1 VKRQREF
8 AGSHSVILREDLD
21 ELVQAL
27 RSKGFTVAGPVA
39 RDGTIAID
47 TIENAAELPAGWVDE
62 QAPGR
67 YHLTQNGDGAV
78 FAHTIGADSW
88 KRLLNPPDTQLYR
101 IAADGKSFAVPER
114 AAPEAGY
121 ALFGVRSCD
130 LSALAMVDKV
140 LAGDALAD
148 PDYVARRSRIFV
160 VAVQCSR
167 AAASCFCASM
177 NTGPKAAS
185 GFDVALTEIAGGEH
199 RFFVEVGTANGR
211 SILAAVKHRAAESA
225 DEEAA
230 REVWSNAAASMER
243 KLDTNGLR
251 GILGAGTENGAWQT
265 AAAPCLACGN
275 CTMVCPTCF
284 CCTFED
290 SADLTGQNAERRR
303 KWDSCFSLSFSYI
316 HGGSVRSSLAARFR
330 QRILH
335 KLVWWQDQFGS
346 SGCVGCG
353 RCTTWCPAGIDFTR
367 EVEKLRARLQ

>member
-1 VKRQREF
+1 MKRQRES
-8 AGSHSVILREDLD
+8 AGAHSVILREDLD

-27 RSKGFTVAGPVA
+27 RSTGFTVVGPVA

-67 YHLTQNGDGAV
+67 YRLTRNGDSAV
-78 FAHTIGADSW
+78 FAHTVGADSW
-88 KRLLNPPDTQLYR
+88 KRLLSPPDTRLYQ

-114 AAPEAGY
+114 AEPEVRY
-121 ALFGVRSCD
+121 ALFGVRPCD
-130 LSALAMVDKV
+130 LSALAIVDKV
-140 LAGDALAD
+140 LAGDAMAD
-148 PDYVARRSRIFV
+148 LDYVARRSRIFV

-177 NTGPKAAS
+177 NTGPRAS
-185 GFDVALTEIAGGEH
+185 TGFDLALTEIAGGEH

-211 SILAAVKHRAAESA
+211 GILAEVKHRAAESA

-230 REVWSNAAASMER
+230 REVWNNTAASLQR
-243 KLDTNGLR
+243 KLQTNGLHD
-251 GILGAGTENGAWQT
+251 ILSAGTENGVWQT
-265 AAAPCLACGN
+265 AASPCLACGN

-316 HGGSVRSSLAARFR
+316 HGGSVRSSLTARFR

-367 EVEKLRARLQ
+367 EVERLRARLQ

>member
-1 VKRQREF
+1 MKRQRES
-8 AGSHSVILREDLD
+8 AGSQSVILREDLD

-39 RDGTIAID
+39 RDGAIAID
-47 TIENAAELPAGWVDE
+47 TIERAADLPAGWSDE

-67 YHLTQNGDGAV
+67 YHLTRNGDSAV

-88 KRLLNPPDTQLYR
+88 KRFLNPPDTQLYR
-101 IAADGKSFAVPER
+101 IAADGKSFTVPER
-114 AAPEAGY
+114 SAPEVRY
-121 ALFGVRSCD
+121 ALFGVRPCD
-130 LSALAMVDKV
+130 LAALAILDKV
-140 LAGDALAD
+140 LGEGPMAD
-148 PDYVARRSRIFV
+148 PDYVARRSRVFI

-177 NTGPKAAS
+177 HTGPRAET
-185 GFDVALTEIAGGEH
+185 GFDLALTEIAGAEH
-199 RFFVEVGTANGR
+199 RFFVEVGTPNGQG
-211 SILAAVKHRAAESA
+211 ILATVKHRAAEPA

-230 REVWSNAAASMER
+230 RAVWSRTAASIER
-243 KLDTNGLR
+243 KLHTNGLR
-251 GILGAGTENGAWQT
+251 EVLSAGTENGAWQT
-265 AAAPCLACGN
+265 AASPCLACGN

-290 SADLTGQNAERRR
+290 SADLSGLAAERRR
-303 KWDSCFSLSFSYI
+303 TWDSCFSLSFSYI

-335 KLVWWQDQFGS
+335 KLVWWHDQFGS

-367 EVEKLRARLQ
+367 EVERLRARLQ